1 MVSAIKK
8 PTSDA
13 EDVEKIPTTP
23 GKNSALPVDLEDP
36 RGSEVITGRIRRSM
50 DIG

>member
-1 MVSAIKK
+1 MVSVIRK
-8 PTSDA
+8 PTSDV
-13 EDVEKIPTTP
+13 EGVEKILSTP

-36 RGSEVITGRIRRSM
+36 RGSGVTVGRIRKSM